1 MLSGHHR
8 QVQAML
14 VSLPIV
20 LLAGCASTPTEP
32 PPRITSAAQLAS
44 PELRA
49 KYASVYWR
57 RNSVPDM
64 RRYNYKRVAVTEF
77 AVEFIT
83 SKIEGNARKDIAYS
97 QYLFDLLP
105 QELYALFV
113 REVEQQKVEVLPI
126 AAVTKSRAYMRFDT
140 VASKGYR
147 PPMEGVYL
155 APSDTGRV
163 KQIDIYSAPG
173 LNVLKGA
180 GGADMESVEADLLKE
195 VGADVALRVRLRLGC
210 FAGHATIER
219 GSTVWVLSRDVAGNL
234 SQEMTLASDIRIVEA
249 EKGTLVDVWVPKYRA
264 AIEEMFPPLIA
275 MAFLSRESAL
285 TP

>member
-8 QVQAML
+8 HVWALPMF
-14 VSLPIV
+14 LPIV
-20 LLAGCASTPTEP
+20 LVAGCASPPIAP
-32 PPRITSAAQLAS
+32 PPRIASAAQLAN

-49 KYASVYWR
+49 KYASAYWH
-57 RNSVPDM
+57 RNNVPDM
-64 RRYNYKRVAVTEF
+64 RQYGYQRVAITEF

-83 SKIEGNARKDIAYS
+83 SKIEGNARKDVAYS
-97 QYLFDLLP
+97 QYLFDMLP
-105 QELYALFV
+105 EKLYAMFVQELA
-113 REVEQQKVEVLPI
+113 QQKVEVLPV
-126 AAVTKSRAYMRFDT
+126 AAVTRSRAYMRFDT
-140 VASKGYR
+140 IGNGYR
-147 PPMEGVYL
+147 PAMEGVNY
-155 APSDTGRV
+155 ASSDTGRV
-163 KQIDIYSAPG
+163 KQIEIHSAPG
-173 LNVLKGA
+173 LKVLKGA

-195 VGADVALRVRLRLGC
+195 VRVDVALRVRLRLGC

-234 SQEMTLASDIRIVEA
+234 SQEMTLASDIRIIEA
-249 EKGTLVDVWVPKYRA
+249 EKGATLDVWVPKYRA